1 MNARAKKI
9 ILNIVYPVAVVA
21 AVFAVWAI
29 AAKVKGIPVILP
41 SPKSAFSA
49 LGKLLSGS
57 YFWRSLA
64 GTLWRACYSFLISFF
79 IALVLAVLAKSSR
92 HAAGVIQPFMSV
104 VRAVPTMAIIYIL
117 IIWFSRSLAPVVV
130 AIVVICPTLYSVF
143 LSAIASVDPKL
154 YEMSKVYRVRKADV
168 VFKLYIPN
176 MAPALFEGSASGFSL
191 NVKLIIAAEA
201 LASTEDSLGLIM
213 KGSNMNLETAR
224 LFAVTIAAVL
234 LSVICEWA
242 IRWIGKAVIRWK

>member
-1 MNARAKKI
+1 
-9 ILNIVYPVAVVA
+9 
-21 AVFAVWAI
+21 
-29 AAKVKGIPVILP
+29 
-41 SPKSAFSA
+41 
-49 LGKLLSGS
+49 
-57 YFWRSLA
+57 
-64 GTLWRACYSFLISFF
+64 
-79 IALVLAVLAKSSR
+79 
-92 HAAGVIQPFMSV
+92 
-104 VRAVPTMAIIYIL
+104 
-117 IIWFSRSLAPVVV
+117 
-130 AIVVICPTLYSVF
+130 
-143 LSAIASVDPKL
+143 
-154 YEMSKVYRVRKADV
+154 
-168 VFKLYIPN
+168 